1 MNPMPAKH
9 RVTVNLDDREYRE
22 LSALAEKYR
31 VSLAWL
37 GRQATV
43 EFLDRHAQ
51 DEVQLPLGLSPER
64 RAGR

>member
-1 MNPMPAKH
+1 MPAKH

-22 LSALAEKYR
+22 LSALAEEYR

-37 GRQATV
+37 VRRATV
-43 EFLDRHAQ
+43 DFLDRHGQ
-51 DEVQLPLGLSPER
+51 DEMQLPLGLSPER